1 MMTENGDDNTNEE
14 EDVLDKSMEF
24 VDNNYEAESEEKP
37 AALNEFEQEIL
48 ALDVGDEPDSGDVA
62 RIQIRMPD
70 GKRLVRKFKAD
81 DTVKIIYAFVA
92 QSNVEAR
99 EGKVFELKA
108 KFPPQDLLPSVNE
121 SISSCGLNGEAINVM
136 WK

>member
-1 MMTENGDDNTNEE
+1 MMTENDDNTNEE
-14 EDVLDKSMEF
+14 EDVMDKSMEIL
-24 VDNNYEAESEEKP
+24 DDDDAESEEKP

-48 ALDVGDEPDSGDVA
+48 ELDVGDEPASGDVA

-70 GKRLVRKFKAD
+70 GKRLVRKFKGD
-81 DTVKIIYAFVA
+81 DNVKVIYAFVA
-92 QSNVEAR
+92 QSNLEAK
-99 EGKVFELKA
+99 EGKAFELKA
-108 KFPPQDLLPSVNE
+108 KFPPQDLLPSINE